1 MRLNALFLLAIIL
14 LFSSCKDK
22 EVANNELTNTDK
34 TLTLEGTWELV
45 SRYNYVDN
53 KVSDS
58 FGLDEG
64 YRQVKMYSPTKVMWS
79 RTRPADSTEWFGY
92 GSYELNSDLNRL
104 TEVLDYGSVMMS
116 QIIDEEKEF
125 VFELDLKENS
135 FIQIELDDDGNRVIS
150 ENYIRIE

>member
-1 MRLNALFLLAIIL
+1 MRINSLFLLAIVL
-14 LFSSCKDK
+14 LFSTCKDK
-22 EVANNELTNTDK
+22 EVANNELMNTDEK
-34 TLTLEGTWELV
+34 LTLEGTWELV

-92 GSYELNSDLNRL
+92 GSYEINPNNDRL
-104 TEVLDYGSVMMS
+104 TEVLDYGSIMMS
-116 QIIDEEKEF
+116 QIIEEEKEF

>member
-1 MRLNALFLLAIIL
+1 MRINSLFLLAIVL

-22 EVANNELTNTDK
+22 EAANNELTNSDK
-34 TLTLEGTWELV
+34 KLTLEGTWELI

-79 RTRPADSTEWFGY
+79 RKRPADSTEWFGY
-92 GSYELNSDLNRL
+92 GSYEFNDDLDIL
-104 TEVLDYGSVMMS
+104 TETLDYGSIMMS

-125 VFELDLKENS
+125 VFELDLKENY

>member
-1 MRLNALFLLAIIL
+1 MKTNMFFLLAVIL
-14 LFSSCKDK
+14 LTSCKNKDAGDDSLVNNDK
-22 EVANNELTNTDK
+22 KLK
-34 TLTLEGTWELV
+34 LEGTWELI

-64 YRQVKMYSPTKVMWS
+64 YRQVKMYTPTKVMWS
-79 RTRPADSTEWFGY
+79 RMRPADSTEWFGY
-92 GSYELNSDLNRL
+92 GSYEINDTQDRL

-116 QIIDEEKEF
+116 QIIEEEKEF
-125 VFELDLKENS
+125 VFELDLKKNS
-135 FIQIELDDDGNRVIS
+135 FIQIELDDEGNRVIS